1 MPRPAPADSTELP
14 IRLSLTAAV
23 LVGLLTPLAGP
34 SNWLWGANLLRFY
47 PGWVGPVLG
56 ALTLAMIWLLPPVED
71 DSWLPRLLLRIPP
84 GVTALVVAIAGFF
97 AFILARAHSFLLGD
111 GLEIT
116 RRVHQGAVA
125 APRSALYNVLAPAF
139 KRAVAGN
146 SSPAVG
152 LALQFV
158 SFTAGTLA
166 LFAVAWLLARVAR
179 RHAPAALTAAAF
191 LLLNGSMQLFCGYIE
206 SYPLLGM
213 SMLVFYAAAFDR
225 VTGGGRGPLL
235 LAMVAAVTAGLSHP
249 FGLTLAPPAFYL
261 LAGRP
266 VDGRYPLDRRLLRTA
281 GLVLIVA
288 VAADWLFFTLN
299 PSAMQVGR
307 PFRFLAPQVG
317 ILDLVRSSLH
327 MGRMRAWARYSNF
340 SLVHLAD
347 ILNTLW
353 ITGAAALAAV
363 LGALTTRAGRRAMT
377 SPATR
382 LALLSLLG
390 LMFGRVIWRTP
401 LGALRDWDLFSGIGF
416 ALAAVASGVALA
428 GPARRMAGAA
438 MAASLFFLVPWIGL
452 QMSTERAA
460 RRHLEAVDAPPPLEP
475 IVRGGFH
482 GVMGDRFASI
492 MSFDLAARAY
502 HKALSYYPRT
512 EYWWR
517 LATVYMAAGRNP
529 EAVRA
534 LNELLK
540 MEPDNV
546 TGLVTLGEVSI
557 AMDRLAAAD
566 SVLDLALKVD
576 PRFGPAWVQKARV
589 KYGRLDRTGALADL
603 ARADSLIAPDDLTR
617 RDLVRLRD
625 QIDED
630 LHPGLK
636 PAGADTLRLAMPPG
650 IPPIRVTGPRDTTP

>member
-1 MPRPAPADSTELP
+1 MPRPAPADSSERS

-34 SNWLWGANLLRFY
+34 SNWLWGANLFRFY
-47 PGWVGPVLG
+47 PGWVGPLVG
-56 ALTLAMIWLLPPVED
+56 AAAVAMIWLLPPLED
-71 DSWLPRLLLRIPP
+71 DSWLPRFLGRVPP
-84 GVTALVVAIAGFF
+84 WATALVVSVAGFY
-97 AFILARAHSFLLGD
+97 AFILTRSHSFLLGD

-139 KRAVAGN
+139 DRLIAGN
-146 SSPAVG
+146 SAQAAG

-158 SFTAGTLA
+158 SFVAGAVA
-166 LFAVAWLLARVAR
+166 LFAVAWLLARVTR
-179 RHAPAALTAAAF
+179 RHPAATPAAAAF

-213 SMLVFYAAAFDR
+213 SMLIFYAAAFDR

-235 LAMVAAVTAGLSHP
+235 VALAATVMAALSHP
-249 FGLTLAPPAFYL
+249 FGLTLVPPALYL

-266 VDGRYPLDRRLLRTA
+266 VDGSYSLDRGLLRTA
-281 GLVLIVA
+281 GIVLVAGVA
-288 VAADWLFFTLN
+288 IDWLFFTLN
-299 PSAMQVGR
+299 PSAMEVGR

-317 ILDLVRSSLH
+317 LPDLVRSSLH
-327 MGRMRAWARYSNF
+327 MGRMRSWARYSNF

-347 ILNTLW
+347 ILNTFW
-353 ITGAAALAAV
+353 ITGAAALAAI
-363 LGALTTRAGRRAMT
+363 LGALTARSGRRAIS
-377 SPATR
+377 SPAVR
-382 LALLSLLG
+382 LALLSLIGLTLG
-390 LMFGRVIWRTP
+390 RIVWRTP

-416 ALAAVASGVALA
+416 GLAATASGLALA

-482 GVMGDRFASI
+482 GAMGDRFASI
-492 MSFDLAARAY
+492 MSFDMAARAY
-502 HKALSYYPRT
+502 HKALSYYPRS

-517 LATVYMAAGRNP
+517 LATVYIAAGRNP

-534 LNELLK
+534 LNGLLE
-540 MEPDNV
+540 MEPEDV

-557 AMDRLAAAD
+557 AMGRLAAAD
-566 SVLDLALKVD
+566 SALDRALAVN
-576 PRFGPAWVQKARV
+576 PRFGPAWIQKARV
-589 KYGRLDRTGALADL
+589 KYGRLDRDGALADL
-603 ARADSLIAPDDLTR
+603 VRADSLMSPDDPPR

-630 LHPGLK
+630 LHPKAK

-650 IPPIRVTGPRDTTP
+650 IPPIRVTGRRDSTP